1 MSELDQKFVAIIDD
15 WVKAYEA
22 DDPERVIDL
31 YADDAVVAVQGRAT
45 VNGRTE
51 IAALLRDS
59 FVRYDRKVTVR
70 YDRTESSG
78 SLAYVFGRSWITLA
92 PRDGSSNAYLFGR
105 FAVVLRHCNDG
116 RWRIVVDIDQP
127 SADVDPT
134 KPHFGTAG

>member
-59 FVRYDRKVTVR
+59 FVRYDR
-70 YDRTESSG
+70 
-78 SLAYVFGRSWITLA
+78 
-92 PRDGSSNAYLFGR
+92 
-105 FAVVLRHCNDG
+105 
-116 RWRIVVDIDQP
+116 
-127 SADVDPT
+127 
-134 KPHFGTAG
+134 